1 MAAIESAWSLYGG
14 DVGLKPRQLFIT
26 RSQRLADKVKG
37 SFTRLYG
44 AYVSD
49 SAYTREG
56 TSAADADN
64 AYWINC
70 LPLPKSF
77 SEAKPAHFPM
87 FLSFDAV
94 S

>member
-1 MAAIESAWSLYGG
+1 MVHRMAAIESAWTLYGG
-14 DVGLKPRQLFIT
+14 DVELKPRQLFIT

-44 AYVSD
+44 TYVSD
-49 SAYTREG
+49 SAYTRGG
-56 TSAADADN
+56 TSAEGAAV
-64 AYWINC
+64 
-70 LPLPKSF
+70 PLPKTF
-77 SEAKPAHFPM
+77 SGAKPAQFPM